1 MKRIKLSNFK
11 DFLEVKHIKEGEI
24 KTDDEVWSKY
34 FNDVEKSKK
43 EAEAK
48 PGSGGNLPDWAKK
61 GLDLDLLK
69 GKSADQRWE
78 WLTNRINTVLKG
90 KQVTKVEDIKDS
102 VVGGMPGYRL
112 LWKEDKTETGDQQ
125 DKSGKVYKTYY
136 TDMFKGNPGTWID
149 RKDEGGK
156 PGAELGKGYWGQNS
170 RISKSSTTAGAT
182 GSNGVDGGI
191 LWIDD
196 PGKSA
201 SSGATGGIGDIKLID
216 LFAQTE
222 MGKAVLSMFMDKDGN
237 PTPEMTK
244 YLQKSGIEE
253 TDSPATSED
262 IDRSFTPE
270 QKADQEKNI
279 KKLNEMGH
287 KTEKPDYSL
296 VTSPTDYSYSPSS
309 LKMSWDTIKKGL
321 DNAGLSGKMDFDGWN
336 IVGIRN
342 SMDVKNKYANRF
354 TDLIAL
360 IGPEKTK
367 DVKIYA
373 ATTTPGIAF
382 MFNPFRRWWIASALK
397 DTISSNGLAIL
408 QPGVYDYTIGKH
420 KGKYEALVQSGSSTV
435 GRIDPVEEA
444 SNLKFKTYS
453 PSKKESGSFGINIHK
468 AGADTPSIDSWSAGC
483 QVLKRSG
490 DFTDLLQTLKSA
502 GQNNFKYALINSSD
516 LAKKESPLA

>member
-1 MKRIKLSNFK
+1 MKKIKLSNFK
-11 DFLEVKHIKEGEI
+11 DFLEVSHVNEGEI
-24 KTDDEVWSKY
+24 KTEDEVWSKY
-34 FNDVEKSKK
+34 FNDVEQSKK

-48 PGSGGNLPDWAKK
+48 PGTGGNLPDWAKK

-69 GKSADQRWE
+69 GKSADQRWD

-90 KQVTKVEDIKDS
+90 KQVSKVEDIKDS

-112 LWKEDKTETGDQQ
+112 LWKEEKTETGDQQ

-170 RISKSSTTAGAT
+170 RIAKSPSAGAT
-182 GSNGVDGGI
+182 GADGVDGGI

-222 MGKAVLSMFMDKDGN
+222 MGQAVLSMFMDKDGN
-237 PTPEMTK
+237 PSPEMNK
-244 YLQKSGIEE
+244 YLQKNGIEE
-253 TDSPATSED
+253 TDSPATSQE
-262 IDRSFTPE
+262 IEKSFTPE
-270 QKADQEKNI
+270 QKAAQEKNV

-296 VTSPTDYSYSPSS
+296 VTSPSDYTYNPSS
-309 LKMSWDTIKKGL
+309 LKMSWDNIKKGL
-321 DNAGLSGKMDFDGWN
+321 DNSGLSGKMDFDGWN

-342 SMDVKNKYANRF
+342 SIDVKNKYSNRF

-367 DVKIYA
+367 QVKIYP
-373 ATTTPGIAF
+373 ATTTPGVAL
-382 MFNPFRRWWIASALK
+382 MFNPFRRWWLASALK
-397 DTISSNGLAIL
+397 DTINSAGLGIL
-408 QPGVYDYTIGKH
+408 QPGVYDYTIGRYR
-420 KGKYEALVQSGSSTV
+420 GKYEALVQRGTTTL

-453 PSKKESGSFGINIHK
+453 PSKKETGSFGIDIHK
-468 AGADTPSIDSWSAGC
+468 AGADTPSVDSWSAGC
-483 QVLKRSG
+483 QVLKKSG
-490 DFTDLLQTLKSA
+490 DFSDLMQTLKSA

-516 LAKKESPLA
+516 LSKKGSPLA